1 MRSTTRNP
9 SRKSPRSESARLDS
23 DARHGV
29 QTFVRLLTGAGYEA
43 RAIQHEVIAACRRAP
58 TPLVDSPDRRH
69 RGDAGHVMT
78 LWFSDPAFLDA
89 RGCPRALPLRGGRL
103 SIEALAQRVDPKL
116 DAAQVLGYFEEA
128 GVVKRSGARYVP
140 RDRVVMLRDRGY
152 LKVQIRGLLGLL
164 RTLEHNEW
172 CERETPRRV
181 QLWCHNPR
189 FPVSA
194 IAPFEKRL
202 RGMLTRLAVQV
213 DADMHRC
220 ERARKPGERTVTM
233 GVGVYQFEE
242 DPAAEIE
249 PVSRRRKAGRR

>member
-1 MRSTTRNP
+1 VRSTTRSP
-9 SRKSPRSESARLDS
+9 PRKRPRPESVRLDS
-23 DARHGV
+23 AARRGV
-29 QTFVRLLTGAGYEA
+29 QTFVRLLAGAGYEGQ
-43 RAIQHEVIAACRRAP
+43 AIQREVIAACRRTP

-89 RGCPRALPLRGGRL
+89 RGYPRPLPLRGARL
-103 SIEALAQRVDPKL
+103 SIEALAQRVDPNL
-116 DAAQVLGYFEEA
+116 DAAQVLDYFEEA
-128 GVVKRSGARYVP
+128 GVVNRAGHRYVP
-140 RDRVVMLRDRGY
+140 RDRVLMLRDPGY
-152 LKVQIRGLLGLL
+152 LRVQIRGLFGLL

-172 CERETPRRV
+172 CDRRTPRRV

-194 IAPFEKRL
+194 VASFEKRL
-202 RGMLTRLAVQV
+202 REMLNRLAIQV

-242 DPAAEIE
+242 DPGAEIA
-249 PVSRRRKAGRR
+249 PLRRRRKAGQR